1 MSAEMTPLQLAKE
14 LGRQHDRIRELE
26 RALANLAQRQDE
38 SDDRLVSLELVV
50 GPTTGPSF
58 N

>member
-1 MSAEMTPLQLAKE
+1 MSAEFSPSQMARE

-26 RALANLAQRQDE
+26 RALANLEQRLDE
-38 SDDRLVSLELVV
+38 SDDRIVSLELVV
-50 GPTTGPSF
+50 GPSTGPSV